1 MWYVAGSAE
10 PGIRFKEHS
19 MKSYGLM
26 VMLLALGLTTACNK
40 EDYYGSSMAIEGG
53 DALCS
58 EGIDVASCEALA
70 GCQPAYEDVESM
82 DPVFASCISDPPII
96 VPEIVITPPDVPVP
110 LPPEEPTV
118 EEAYNG
124 KCEDLDPKYLLV
136 KNYSGKGQS
145 KKVSKVKL
153 CHQSS
158 SSEHAI
164 IVACPA
170 LKAHIKHEDYL
181 GACK

>member
-1 MWYVAGSAE
+1 
-10 PGIRFKEHS
+10 
-19 MKSYGLM
+19 M

-53 DALCS
+53 DALCA
-58 EGIDVASCEALA
+58 EGIDIASCEALT
-70 GCQPAYEDVESM
+70 GCQPAYEDVESVE
-82 DPVFASCISDPPII
+82 PVFASCIADPTPTSPTP
-96 VPEIVITPPDVPVP
+96 PEIVITPPDVPVP
-110 LPPEEPTV
+110 VPPVVVEEEPTV
-118 EEAYNG
+118 EEAYKG
-124 KCEDLDPKYLLV
+124 KCQDLDPKYLLV
-136 KNYSGKGQS
+136 KNYSGNGQS
-145 KKVSKVKL
+145 KRVSKVKL
-153 CHQSS
+153 CHQTS